1 MIWKLVLKDFK
12 AFGTQQF
19 IFLILFIALNSF
31 MAANDE
37 NGSWWLF
44 ILITSGGVSILIP
57 FTFVMD
63 RNFKGSLLSSS
74 LPVSRKQI
82 VISKFLLSVVLSAI
96 GCFAIF
102 IAATLLT
109 TVLNFNDFF
118 LFSNAVMLLITA
130 SYFLLFSSISILF
143 VTAIK
148 NTIWLIIADVL
159 FLVIFI
165 LGFEKIFLPGGFS
178 ADTVLSG
185 IDYILMMFWIVL
197 LIVAVTMALK
207 LSIINYSKMDL

>member
-118 LFSNAVMLLITA
+118 T
-130 SYFLLFSSISILF
+130 
-143 VTAIK
+143 
-148 NTIWLIIADVL
+148 
-159 FLVIFI
+159 
-165 LGFEKIFLPGGFS
+165 
-178 ADTVLSG
+178 LS
-185 IDYILMMFWIVL
+185 
-197 LIVAVTMALK
+197 
-207 LSIINYSKMDL
+207 